1 MDVALASSLHYDA
14 DLKFN
19 VDIYLNFVLN
29 SDGDL
34 NSNRVWILIQIVC
47 FDVGST
53 FGKDFDLNS
62 DVELDLG
69 LNFDVDPDWFS
80 TSDVDFISLKIC
92 IRL

>member
-34 NSNRVWILIQIVC
+34 NSNRV
-47 FDVGST
+47 
-53 FGKDFDLNS
+53 
-62 DVELDLG
+62 
-69 LNFDVDPDWFS
+69 
-80 TSDVDFISLKIC
+80 
-92 IRL
+92 